1 MDGVSIMIIT
11 HDVELGRPVQESIR
25 PFMSEI
31 FHAPNY
37 PSFSK
42 ICNDTIIA
50 AKSEIVIICSRKV
63 RPIHSDIT
71 RMLGLLNEGYGLVAL
86 YSFAFF
92 GFRKELIR
100 RIGFFDER
108 YVRGEYED
116 CDMMRRICEA
126 NIAIYEERS
135 ISYIKNDP
143 TSWDN
148 VRAKAHFAAKWEET
162 WTESGFVNP
171 HAGTIRR
178 KLPEEKYSYDLG
190 PGDESIVFKGREHS
204 KSHEPGCEIFY
215 RNIRFI

>member
-42 ICNDTIIA
+42 VCNDAIMSA
-50 AKSEIVIICSRKV
+50 ENEIVIICSHKV
-63 RPIHSDIT
+63 RPTPADVT
-71 RMLGLLNEGYGLVAL
+71 RTIDLINRGYGLVAL
-86 YSFAFF
+86 FSFAFF

-100 RIGFFDER
+100 RVGFFDER
-108 YVRGEYED
+108 FIGGGYED
-116 CDMMRRICEA
+116 CDAVRRISEA
-126 NIAIYEERS
+126 GISIYEERS
-135 ISYIKNDP
+135 LKYIQTP
-143 TSWDN
+143 SSWDQSKT
-148 VRAKAHFAAKWEET
+148 RAHFLAKWEET

-204 KSHEPGCEIFY
+204 RSHEPGCEIFY